1 MLLFISAMGSL
12 LFGAAFVLSYI
23 NPVMVENAAREVVR
37 MEVEKRVN
45 EKLHTL
51 QDSNIMGLANRIA
64 SRQNAEMEDIKQQL
78 AAGLPAKIAGIVAEM
93 GRLDC
98 PCRQK
103 IEKSITTGLEERS
116 LRLAKLNDKLNG
128 LIRSKYMEVAQALT
142 REFRI
147 FSAANALVFILL
159 AATVS
164 LRPRASVQ
172 LLLPAVVLLGAAA
185 VTAFFYLFKQ
195 DWLHTIVFADY
206 VGLAYFSY
214 LALAMACLADV
225 AFNKAR
231 ICSATI
237 NGAAQV
243 VGRHSMYCLVDPGSG
258 SLIK

>member
-1 MLLFISAMGSL
+1 MIRTLLLIISILGGL
-12 LFGAAFVLSYI
+12 LFGAAFVLSYT
-23 NPVMVENAAREVVR
+23 NPVMVENMAREVVR
-37 MEVEKRVN
+37 MEVEKRVT
-45 EKLHTL
+45 EKLDTL
-51 QDSNIMGLANRIA
+51 QDSKVMGLASRIA
-64 SRQNAEMEDIKQQL
+64 NHQNAEIENIRQQL

-93 GRLDC
+93 GKLDC

-116 LRLAKLNDKLNG
+116 VRLTQLNEKLNA
-128 LIRSKYMEVAQALT
+128 LIRGKYMEVAQALT

-159 AATVS
+159 AGTVS
-164 LRPRASVQ
+164 LRPRASLQ

-185 VTAFFYLFKQ
+185 ITAFFYLFKQ

-206 VGLAYFSY
+206 VGQAYFSY
-214 LALAMACLADV
+214 LSLAIACLADV
-225 AFNKAR
+225 VFNKAR

-243 VGRHSMYCLVDPGSG
+243 VGASFQVLPC
-258 SLIK
+258 